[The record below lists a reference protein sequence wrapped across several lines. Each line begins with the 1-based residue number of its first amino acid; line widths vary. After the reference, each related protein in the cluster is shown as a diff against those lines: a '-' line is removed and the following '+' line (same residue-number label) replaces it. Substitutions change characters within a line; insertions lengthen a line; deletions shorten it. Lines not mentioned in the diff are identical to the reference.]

1 MSVRRCNTR
10 ASGGGQKS
18 ALAEAVCWG
27 RRGGRG
33 LCRNS
38 AFLSPFYCEPKTFL
52 YGKSLEIC
60 ISFINLKSQIC
71 SSKSK
76 FKNRAELA
84 EYSKQL
90 YIYALAIKN
99 KYGKFPKKL
108 MFNMFR
114 KGNWITVDFDME
126 KYEETLKWVDDIV
139 NEIETCMNF
148 EPNGLGSFYCF
159 NFCPYRYKCEYNE

>member
-1 MSVRRCNTR
+1 MDLPSFFAITLSGEASKDQGGGAPSESHKDDVSVRRCNTR

-76 FKNRAELA
+76 FKNQMCSSDL
-84 EYSKQL
+84 
-90 YIYALAIKN
+90 
-99 KYGKFPKKL
+99 P
-108 MFNMFR
+108 
-114 KGNWITVDFDME
+114 
-126 KYEETLKWVDDIV
+126 
-139 NEIETCMNF
+139 
-148 EPNGLGSFYCF
+148 
-159 NFCPYRYKCEYNE
+159 